1 MIYDIL
7 KISKW
12 WRDSMYYFIINP
24 NAKCGRGKNVWKK
37 LEKILEREN
46 AQDVYKRQGGS
57 RL

>member
-24 NAKCGRGKNVWKK
+24 KLADAAGKNVWR
-37 LEKILEREN
+37 KIGK
-46 AQDVYKRQGGS
+46 AFWA
-57 RL
+57 